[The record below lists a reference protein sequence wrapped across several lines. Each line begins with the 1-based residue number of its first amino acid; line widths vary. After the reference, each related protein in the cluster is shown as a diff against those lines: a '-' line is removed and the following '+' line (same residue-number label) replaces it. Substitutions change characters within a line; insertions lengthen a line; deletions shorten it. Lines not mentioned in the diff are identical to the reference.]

1 MASLTEINNNLSEGQ
16 FYRNGG
22 NRYFRI
28 ESLSETGVTYQE
40 YNALGESGKFLSMS
54 RATFCQLLKNR
65 YMTLARFRY
74 NAQEG
79 RWTEN
84 REWELERA
92 YEFNRN
98 LVKQP

>member
-1 MASLTEINNNLSEGQ
+1 MANLTEINNALTEGQ

-28 ESLSETGVTYQE
+28 ESLSETSVTYQE
-40 YNALGESGKFLSMS
+40 YNAQGETGKHLTMS
-54 RATFCQLLKNR
+54 RTVFAQLLKNR
-65 YMTLARFRY
+65 YMTTVRFRFDARA
-74 NAQEG
+74 N

-84 REWELERA
+84 RQWAIERA